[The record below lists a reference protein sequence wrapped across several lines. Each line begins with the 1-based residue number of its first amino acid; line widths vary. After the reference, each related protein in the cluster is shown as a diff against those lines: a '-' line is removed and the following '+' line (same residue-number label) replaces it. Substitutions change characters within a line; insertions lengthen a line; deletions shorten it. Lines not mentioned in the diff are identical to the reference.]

1 VLGSSEENMALSKA
15 LSSLADIETKVE
27 HLMADQADTDFFVL
41 SELVK
46 DYINLIQSV
55 KVVNTHK

>member
-1 VLGSSEENMALSKA
+1 MALSKA